1 MKNIIVADD
10 DPGIQDALQLI
21 LKRRGY
27 DAVIYNSA
35 EPLLSN
41 QFNEPD
47 IFIIDKQLQ
56 DADGLDVCR
65 FLKARIPAFNTPVII
80 FSASS
85 RVHDQAR
92 AAGADDFLEK
102 PFNIKALLELIE
114 KHTAAK
120 TA

>member
-1 MKNIIVADD
+1 MKNIIIADD

-27 DAVIYNSA
+27 EAVIFSNA

-41 QFNEPD
+41 RFTEPD
-47 IFIIDKQLQ
+47 IFIIDRQLQ

-65 FLKARIPAFNTPVII
+65 FLKNREPNPQTPVII

-85 RVHDQAR
+85 RVHDLAK

-102 PFNIKALLELIE
+102 PFNIKTLLELIE

-120 TA
+120 TV

>member
-1 MKNIIVADD
+1 MKRIIIADD

-27 DAVIYNSA
+27 DAVIFNSA
-35 EPLLSN
+35 EPLLTN
-41 QFNEPD
+41 QFSEPD

-65 FLKARIPAFNTPVII
+65 FLKNREPNPHTPVVI

-85 RVHDQAR
+85 RIYDIAR

-102 PFNIKALLELIE
+102 PFNIKTLLELIE
-114 KHTAAK
+114 KHTATK
-120 TA
+120 TV